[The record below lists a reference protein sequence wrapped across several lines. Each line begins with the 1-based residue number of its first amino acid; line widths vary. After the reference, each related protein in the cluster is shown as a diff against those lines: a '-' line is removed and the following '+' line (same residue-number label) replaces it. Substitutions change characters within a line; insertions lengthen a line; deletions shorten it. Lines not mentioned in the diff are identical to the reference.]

1 MQNFQSLTEPTFSP
15 SSPLSFL
22 TQAHNSPPGNRV
34 AAIGRALGMTV
45 QISERKSV
53 APSSTRPSRIPFP
66 TVLQTS
72 TILMITLPLTPSTHS
87 LISTPE
93 FALMRPDAIL
103 INVARGGIVD
113 EDALVDALRENR
125 IAGAAADVFSREPAG
140 RENVLVREG
149 GMGGRLVL
157 SPHVAWFARSS
168 IEKLR
173 RTVVE
178 NIEAWVGGEVRNVV
192 V

>member
-1 MQNFQSLTEPTFSP
+1 
-15 SSPLSFL
+15 
-22 TQAHNSPPGNRV
+22 
-34 AAIGRALGMTV
+34 
-45 QISERKSV
+45 
-53 APSSTRPSRIPFP
+53 
-66 TVLQTS
+66 
-72 TILMITLPLTPSTHS
+72 MITLPLTPSTHS